1 MITFKSLELIRWF
14 GFNEIWFVYPLL
26 FMFFFTFAIKKFID
40 QNSFDGVLL
49 SVIASIAFVV
59 MYGTLL
65 YIAMLAKY
73 F

>member
-26 FMFFFTFAIKKFID
+26 FMFFFTFAIKKIHR
-40 QNSFDGVLL
+40 Q
-49 SVIASIAFVV
+49 
-59 MYGTLL
+59 
-65 YIAMLAKY
+65 KY

>member
-1 MITFKSLELIRWF
+1 MITFKSLEIIKWL
-14 GFNEIWFVYPLL
+14 GFNELWFIYPLIFVL
-26 FMFFFTFAIKKFID
+26 CYAFAIKKFID

>member
-40 QNSFDGVLL
+40 KNTFDGVCF
-49 SVIASIAFVV
+49 SVLASIVFVV

-65 YIAMLAKY
+65 RTA